1 MRDEEYNYRFLRDII
16 IDRFKRTGMWTY
28 DRIDTMI
35 LDVKE
40 SITPQIRDELE
51 NELEQMRNSITCKLC
66 MVYKISVMF
75 TPCAHMVTCHYCALN
90 IERCPTFI
98 DWPLEWLKPSE
109 LAAAGF
115 YYMRTKDHCACIFCA
130 QIIGMWEKNDNPRQE
145 HERHSPHCPFIRGQ
159 NVGNIAINPKN
170 NICYTQD
177 TDICGTPRL
186 MAGSYPECGLSDH
199 VRCFHCG
206 NGLHNWETSDIP
218 WIEHAR
224 WYPDCYYVKIT
235 KGQEFI
241 DKEMNWKRSL
251 IGYATLLHV

>member
-1 MRDEEYNYRFLRDII
+1 ML
-16 IDRFKRTGMWTY
+16 RFKNEASLKKMDKEIEKTGCSSTQESSLRLKSRINKTFKNY
-28 DRIDTMI
+28 DYLKSETAR
-35 LDVKE
+35 L
-40 SITPQIRDELE
+40 Q
-51 NELEQMRNSITCKLC
+51 
-66 MVYKISVMF
+66 
-75 TPCAHMVTCHYCALN
+75 
-90 IERCPTFI
+90 TFI

-186 MAGSYPECGLSDH
+186 MAGSYPECG
-199 VRCFHCG
+199 
-206 NGLHNWETSDIP
+206 
-218 WIEHAR
+218 
-224 WYPDCYYVKIT
+224 K
-235 KGQEFI
+235 
-241 DKEMNWKRSL
+241 
-251 IGYATLLHV
+251 